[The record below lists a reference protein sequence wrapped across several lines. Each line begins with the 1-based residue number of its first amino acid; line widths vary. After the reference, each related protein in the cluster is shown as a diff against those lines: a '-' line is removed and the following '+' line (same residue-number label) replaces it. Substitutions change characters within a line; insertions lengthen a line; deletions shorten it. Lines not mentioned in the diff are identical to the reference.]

1 MIIVSIYTL
10 YISGMKYIEMELLE
24 TDLSHAIQKS
34 CDKFGGLAPERAARY
49 LRHIVSGLT
58 YMHDIMKMIHR
69 DIKPRISLSLVGW
82 RR

>member
-1 MIIVSIYTL
+1 
-10 YISGMKYIEMELLE
+10 MKYIEMELLE